1 MQKTFLKNKYKG
13 EKENCMIII
22 SWILCAMKQRFEL
35 CDLRSSVDID
45 LFWTYIR

>member
-13 EKENCMIII
+13 EKENYMIII

-35 CDLRSSVDID
+35 CDLHSSVGID
-45 LFWTYIR
+45 LFWTYY